1 MTSHSLV
8 PFRESD
14 VGEVAR
20 IHALSFDEAWSGPML
35 RSILAMPGTDG
46 IVARSD
52 LRWSVSGFAFLR
64 VVANECELLA
74 LAVAPDRR
82 GAGVGGLLLDG
93 AMARAREAGARRL
106 FLEVAEDNRVAR
118 RLYDGCGLRPVG
130 RRPGYYRRSGVPAV
144 TAVTMARDL
153 ETPRQASSG

>member
-1 MTSHSLV
+1 MTGHSLA
-8 PFRESD
+8 PFRDDD

-35 RSILAMPGTDG
+35 RSVLAMPGADG

-64 VVANECELLA
+64 VVVDECELLS

-82 GAGVGGLLLDG
+82 GAGVGGLLLEG
-93 AMARAREAGARRL
+93 AMARAREAGARRF
-106 FLEVAEDNRVAR
+106 FLEVAEDNHVAR
-118 RLYDGCGLRPVG
+118 RLYEGCGLRPVG
-130 RRPGYYRRSGVPAV
+130 RRPGYYRRGGAPAAA
-144 TAVTMARDL
+144 AVTMAL
-153 ETPRQASSG
+153 ETPLRAPPG